1 MGSLAIREIRT
12 LGMIQPRLIDPAIRS
27 SSSHCS
33 RISSTGM
40 RLQYRGTLDFQGRV
54 NAVVEAG
61 VLRDMPIF
69 GQVVSLALWPV
80 TKLFEYKVTGSLGE
94 PKADPKYLIPKV
106 MLLPFQ
112 LPFHPIRTL
121 KGLLP
126 EDHGASGTNAPPV
139 NTPKQN

>member
-1 MGSLAIREIRT
+1 
-12 LGMIQPRLIDPAIRS
+12 
-27 SSSHCS
+27 
-33 RISSTGM
+33 
-40 RLQYRGTLDFQGRV
+40 
-54 NAVVEAG
+54 
-61 VLRDMPIF
+61 MPIF

-112 LPFHPIRTL
+112 LPFRPIRTL

-126 EDHGASGTNAPPV
+126 EDHSAGGTNAPPL
-139 NTPKQN
+139 NAPKQN